1 MSDWQITE
9 QQLSEINYLLQKS
22 DELVVWMNTTRTAQ
36 ESKLFPVIPY
46 MWMSFFDSYYRY
58 PDLIRLANQHITP
71 EKAGARAR
79 EATTKLTSW
88 CTYNFYLYG
97 RLFLLNMGLIK
108 PEDNLEDLWLMTD
121 WYKRFQ
127 LGYHRQNP
135 HITIKDASDQAPEL
149 PERTLQ
155 VLEADAFAVTPG
167 SDLESAVRRF
177 FPTLTQYTFLAHC
190 ECRIGIHA
198 SGPYR
203 IGENLTM
210 VTQDWMDLS
219 QNDFPWLDEVGEG
232 VSFNNLTMPV
242 ILRDTKSEVTD
253 WGSHYAQPE
262 YWMPNVV
269 GVGLYTSDFLTDRY
283 QPVGMGSEQELTDTL
298 NRLTEEITD
307 ATAKLYRRFAGM
319 SWDQMVDAGNFVYTH
334 SLADYLHMAGI
345 YDPAHWE
352 FVDARTERFRDFL
365 NEEYCRTDYGECFF
379 TNDGRAQQRN
389 EYYRHPV
396 VGSQGSNQPL
406 VPSSVLNDHDYSRRV
421 NPNGLADLG
430 GTFALDKKS
439 APYSYAAGKLSLE
452 EANAKAVEVSNS
464 PVFTKPWVN
473 LDDSWVMHH
482 WDTPEANKTLGYSP
496 ARAPGSSETTSD
508 RSAPPRASRLGKRS
522 RRRSARR
529 SNPPSATTVAGLR
542 PIHGAADLVPRPASG
557 DTPLVPERDTPGR
570 SRG

>member
-1 MSDWQITE
+1 
-9 QQLSEINYLLQKS
+9 
-22 DELVVWMNTTRTAQ
+22 
-36 ESKLFPVIPY
+36 
-46 MWMSFFDSYYRY
+46 
-58 PDLIRLANQHITP
+58 
-71 EKAGARAR
+71 
-79 EATTKLTSW
+79 
-88 CTYNFYLYG
+88 
-97 RLFLLNMGLIK
+97 
-108 PEDNLEDLWLMTD
+108 
-121 WYKRFQ
+121 
-127 LGYHRQNP
+127 
-135 HITIKDASDQAPEL
+135 
-149 PERTLQ
+149 
-155 VLEADAFAVTPG
+155 
-167 SDLESAVRRF
+167 
-177 FPTLTQYTFLAHC
+177 
-190 ECRIGIHA
+190 
-198 SGPYR
+198 
-203 IGENLTM
+203 
-210 VTQDWMDLS
+210 
-219 QNDFPWLDEVGEG
+219 
-232 VSFNNLTMPV
+232 
-242 ILRDTKSEVTD
+242 
-253 WGSHYAQPE
+253 
-262 YWMPNVV
+262 
-269 GVGLYTSDFLTDRY
+269 
-283 QPVGMGSEQELTDTL
+283 
-298 NRLTEEITD
+298 
-307 ATAKLYRRFAGM
+307 M